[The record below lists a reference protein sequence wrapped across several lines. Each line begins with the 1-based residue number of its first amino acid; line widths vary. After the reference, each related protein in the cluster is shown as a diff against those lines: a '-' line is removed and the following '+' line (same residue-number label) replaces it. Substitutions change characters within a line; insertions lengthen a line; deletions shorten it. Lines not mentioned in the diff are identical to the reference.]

1 MERELLEDK
10 RSPLQVA
17 TERLL
22 ERFDFFHAINK
33 FYAWFAS
40 NLLRKFV
47 RFVNLK
53 DNFIIGGLHALGEQ
67 FSLVLIQILRLNL
80 SFLDVVSVI
89 SHMTFDKSM
98 QLSLFDCI
106 SPLNFF

>member
-53 DNFIIGGLHALGEQ
+53 DNFINGGFHALGEQ
-67 FSLVLIQILRLNL
+67 FSLVLIQILRFNL
-80 SFLDVVSVI
+80 SLLDVVSVV

-98 QLSLFDCI
+98 
-106 SPLNFF
+106 

>member
-17 TERLL
+17 AERLL
-22 ERFDFFHAINK
+22 ELFDFFHTIHK

-40 NLLRKFV
+40 DLLGKFV

-53 DNFIIGGLHALGEQ
+53 DDFIDGSFHALGEQ
-67 FSLVLIQILRLNL
+67 FSLVLIQILRFNL
-80 SFLDVVSVI
+80 SLLDVVSVV

-98 QLSLFDCI
+98 QLSLF
-106 SPLNFF
+106 N